1 MTPWTGQL
9 IFINVVVF
17 VAQMAFPQLTRELM
31 LVPAGLLSRPWTAF
45 TYMFLHGGLWHL
57 VFNMIALY
65 FFGPRVEARLGA
77 KRFLWLYFISGITAA
92 ALSFVFTP
100 RAAIVGA
107 SGAVFGILLAFAK
120 YWPRERIYIWAILP
134 IEARWLVIILAVT
147 SLWFGLSGQAGGVAH
162 FAHLGGFLGGWG
174 YLKWSELRS
183 PARKFRRKAESPAL
197 KASAGELR
205 RKLERIDPEDL
216 HEANRAFY
224 DQIARKMEEKGVSA
238 LGRREKAFIE
248 RFSPDG

>member
-9 IFINVVVF
+9 IFANVVVF
-17 VAQMAFPQLTRELM
+17 VAQLAFPQITRELM
-31 LVPAGLLSRPWTAF
+31 LVPAAVLSRPWTALS
-45 TYMFLHGGLWHL
+45 YMFLHGGLWHL

-77 KRFLWLYFISGITAA
+77 KKFLWLYFISGVTAA

-107 SGAVFGILLAFAK
+107 SGAVFGVLLAFAM
-120 YWPRERIYIWAILP
+120 YWPRERIYIWAVLP

-183 PARKFRRKAESPAL
+183 PARKFRKKAEGPAL

-205 RKLERIDPEDL
+205 RKWERIDPEDL

-224 DQIARKMEEKGVSA
+224 DQISRKIEQKGIAA
-238 LGRREKAFIE
+238 LGRREKAFID